1 MPAKLLIAA
10 LFLFFSTN
18 FLSASDNNVCPRP
31 PIGRTVTDPVDING
45 SNGVLKVELEYHTST
60 DEQGRPRYCFLTK
73 DGNLAPNLRLHPGDE
88 LILTL
93 KNDLPPV
100 ATIPQTTSI
109 HTMHESCT
117 GGTLN
122 ASATNLHFHGL
133 VIAPVCQQDDTLN
146 T

>member
-1 MPAKLLIAA
+1 MSAKLL
-10 LFLFFSTN
+10 FVVLFFTSS
-18 FLSASDNNVCPRP
+18 LLWAAEPNVCSRP
-31 PIGRTVTDPVDING
+31 IAGSTVAEPVDLHS

-117 GGTLN
+117 GGTL
-122 ASATNLHFHGL
+122 
-133 VIAPVCQQDDTLN
+133 
-146 T
+146 